1 VELLLRSCHYSTPSF
16 AAAVVRHCML
26 PGASAPPLF
35 SGTTWSITKAL
46 HAPVVLPVDG
56 QACALRNAEVSVPL
70 RAMRPLVSQA
80 QEAHLERGWTRRVR
94 GHKN

>member
-1 VELLLRSCHYSTPSF
+1 
-16 AAAVVRHCML
+16 
-26 PGASAPPLF
+26 
-35 SGTTWSITKAL
+35 
-46 HAPVVLPVDG
+46 VDG